1 MKIIFDTEKLGVA
14 GYTSDPEFV
23 PTERFVLADI
33 PAGWDER
40 FRDYAAIEAGAL
52 VVDSVR
58 YRAAAAQ
65 QAAGAIKV
73 SAQEQ
78 IAALAWRL
86 ERAQERAK
94 IGAPGETVAQVLTE
108 REAVRRASNR
118 AELEVQALT
127 DIAAIEAFTWEV
139 TTADYPVSTLVTRL
153 AFLSRFTDAEA
164 VAIDLAGIGETAE
177 AASVRRYVNKIEAA
191 AFIDLSRED
200 TRSGV
205 QALEAL
211 GILAAGRAAEI
222 LDAPILPHE
231 VPQ

>member
-1 MKIIFDTEKLGVA
+1 MKVFLDEAGRVTGYSLDPLVA
-14 GYTSDPEFV
+14 GGVEMDVRPE
-23 PTERFVLADI
+23 DI
-33 PAGWDER
+33 RGRIMVGGELIVDL
-40 FRDYAAIEAGAL
+40 GAL
-52 VVDSVR
+52 MSSRVST
-58 YRAAAAQ
+58 
-65 QAAGAIKV
+65 IKEN
-73 SAQEQ
+73 AREL
-78 IAALAWRL
+78 IADLAWRL

-94 IGAPGETVAQVLTE
+94 IGAPGESVAQVLAE
-108 REAVRRASNR
+108 REAIRRASNR

-127 DIAAIEAFTWEV
+127 DIDAIEAFTWEV

-177 AASVRRYVNKIEAA
+177 AATVRRYVSKIEAA

-222 LDAPILPHE
+222 LDAPIQPHE